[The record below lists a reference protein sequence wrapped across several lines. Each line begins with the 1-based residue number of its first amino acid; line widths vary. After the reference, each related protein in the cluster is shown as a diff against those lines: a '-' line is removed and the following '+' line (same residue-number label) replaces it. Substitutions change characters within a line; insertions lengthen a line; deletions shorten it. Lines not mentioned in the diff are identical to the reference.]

1 MNTHTSKN
9 QTQTRCLLCNGKHS
23 HEVPNSCPLLTYTR
37 DKKGKKIIGKYHP
50 VLAEVLS
57 LMNDPN
63 SLQLE
68 SLNIQSLRLMATCFV
83 YENSD
88 NLIVCCEKKNTG
100 PNFDKEFQYN
110 PIPLTLSRKRLQKEL
125 TKKWEK
131 IHALKRKKRDGPP
144 ELLSEHSCPI
154 CLEEMGKY
162 KWFHYEYRFVTNVE
176 RVQTEIQHGRTCY
189 KYTNGTN
196 PVKTSCGHIMC
207 SNCTSR
213 LVPNANFRTLSD
225 YNHEV
230 CRDAAKYR
238 LYQMYNMSCP
248 LCRSNSI
255 VEKRLGLDKD
265 KFWGNKRQNSWVFR
279 RPKTTYHEG
288 MRGRYWCDDPLS
300 DESNLSN
307 VYA

>member
-1 MNTHTSKN
+1 MNKNISKN

-23 HEVPNSCPLLTYTR
+23 HEVCDSCPLLT
-37 DKKGKKIIGKYHP
+37 KVSGKYHP
-50 VLAEVLS
+50 KMTEVMS
-57 LMNDPN
+57 VMSDPN

-88 NLIVCCEKKNTG
+88 NMIVCCEKKTG

-131 IHALKRKKRDGPP
+131 IHALKRKKKNGPP
-144 ELLSEHSCPI
+144 ELLSEYSCPI
-154 CLEEMGKY
+154 CMEEMGEY

-176 RVQTEIQHGRTCY
+176 RVQLEIQHGRTCY

-213 LVPNANFRTLSD
+213 LVPNANFRALSD

-238 LYQMYNMSCP
+238 LYLMYNMSCP

-255 VEKRLGLDKD
+255 VEKRLGLDRD
-265 KFWGNKRQNSWVFR
+265 KLWGNKRQNSWVFR
-279 RPKTTYHEG
+279 RPVTTYIEG

-300 DESNLSN
+300 DESNLSSIH
-307 VYA
+307 A

>member
-1 MNTHTSKN
+1 MNTPTSKN

-37 DKKGKKIIGKYHP
+37 DKKGKKIIGKHHP
-50 VLAEVLS
+50 VLAEVLTV
-57 LMNDPN
+57 MKDPI

-100 PNFDKEFQYN
+100 PNFDKELQYN
-110 PIPLTLSRKRLQKEL
+110 PIPLTLSKKQLKKEL

-131 IHALKRKKRDGPP
+131 IHALKRKRKDGPQ

-154 CLEEMGKY
+154 CMEDMGTY
-162 KWFHYEYRFVTNVE
+162 QWFHYEYRFVTNFK
-176 RVQTEIQHGRTCY
+176 RVKSEIQHGRTCY

-213 LVPNANFRTLSD
+213 LVPNANFRALSD

-230 CRDAAKYR
+230 CRDAATYR
-238 LYQMYNMSCP
+238 LYLMYNMSCP

-255 VEKRLGLDKD
+255 VEKRLGLDRD
-265 KFWGNKRQNSWVFR
+265 KLWGNKNQNSWVFR
-279 RPKTTYHEG
+279 RPETTYIEG
-288 MRGRYWCDDPLS
+288 MRGRYWRDDPLS
-300 DESNLSN
+300 DESNLSSI
-307 VYA
+307 YP